1 MGFETRR
8 FVDDEHRRLKGGRL
22 HPVWRG
28 VGCLIILVLGV
39 LGYFLSGLILE
50 ANFENQWVYIP
61 PDIISPPFA
70 PAWLPPGTLLRLV
83 VGLIAVALG
92 YTVVNV
98 VYAVVFPIKLGE
110 TDVPPL
116 RRSDRRKL

>member
-8 FVDDEHRRLKGGRL
+8 FVEEEHRWKGRL
-22 HPVWRG
+22 HPIWRG
-28 VGCLIILVLGV
+28 VGCIIIIALGV
-39 LGYFLSGLILE
+39 LGYFVSGMILE

-61 PDIISPPFA
+61 PEIISPSFA
-70 PAWLPPGTLLRLV
+70 PWLPPGALLRIV
-83 VGLIAVALG
+83 VGLITVALG

-98 VYAVVFPIKLGE
+98 IYAVVFPIKLGE

-116 RRSDRRKL
+116 RRSDRGKM

>member
-8 FVDDEHRRLKGGRL
+8 FVDDEHRSKRGKL

-28 VGCLIILVLGV
+28 VGCLIIIALGV
-39 LGYFLSGLILE
+39 LGYFVSGMILE

-61 PDIISPPFA
+61 PEIISPSFA
-70 PAWLPPGTLLRLV
+70 PWLPPGALLRIV

-98 VYAVVFPIKLGE
+98 IYAIIFPIKLGE

-116 RRSDRRKL
+116 RRSDHRKL